1 MEEEK
6 GPMSMSTVYR
16 VGDLV
21 KISPACPIDFEGVG
35 PLPGDCGEIVSSPRQ
50 GDARSCF
57 AVRMGRQPSHWL
69 IPGEYLVP
77 VFRPVGR

>member
-1 MEEEK
+1 
-6 GPMSMSTVYR
+6 MSVAKIYR

-35 PLPGDCGEIVSSPRQ
+35 PLPGDCGEIVSSPRR

-57 AVRMGRQPSHWL
+57 GVRVNRDPAHWL
-69 IPGEYLVP
+69 IPRQYLEP
-77 VFRPVGR
+77 VHRRRSS